1 MKKKLLAGRGTV
13 CYFPVATGN
22 GSTGP
27 PKFIPEMIPR
37 VFSVPAAL
45 VLSVNFFASPA
56 SKGATLWNEEVDGD
70 LPGDFSS
77 PQALVVAP
85 GENTFS
91 GSIGDNGDTGATDGG
106 DADYLSLLVPDGLE
120 IVSISVQTYSFFDG
134 NPGGGSFLG
143 YRPGSDFA
151 GQGFDDIDAW
161 TLFFEEGLDILPD
174 LGLDSLAAGPHAFWL
189 QETNPAVV
197 DYTLSIEVVP
207 EPSAGALL
215 IVAALLT
222 VAGRRRR

>member
-1 MKKKLLAGRGTV
+1 MLEGDLLSSGASTV
-13 CYFPVATGN
+13 PEA
-22 GSTGP
+22 P
-27 PKFIPEMIPR
+27 PSNLILQMPSR
-37 VFSVPAAL
+37 L
-45 VLSVNFFASPA
+45 LFASVAMVLFPLWIG
-56 SKGATLWNEEVDGD
+56 SQSVKGATLWNEGVDGD

-106 DADYLSLLVPDGLE
+106 DADYLSLMVPDGLE
-120 IVSISVQTYSFFDG
+120 IVSISVQAYSFVVG

-161 TLFFEEGLDILPD
+161 TLFFEEGLNLLPD
-174 LGLDSLAAGPHAFWL
+174 LGLDSLAAGQHAFWL
-189 QETNPAVV
+189 QETNPTVV
-197 DYTLSIEVVP
+197 DYSLSIRVVP
-207 EPSAGALL
+207 EPSLGLLVGCACLL
-215 IVAALLT
+215 ILRF
-222 VAGRRRR
+222 RRRD

>member
-1 MKKKLLAGRGTV
+1 MPSRLL
-13 CYFPVATGN
+13 
-22 GSTGP
+22 
-27 PKFIPEMIPR
+27 
-37 VFSVPAAL
+37 
-45 VLSVNFFASPA
+45 FASVAMVLFPLWIG
-56 SKGATLWNEEVDGD
+56 SQSVKGATLWNEGVDGD

-106 DADYLSLLVPDGLE
+106 DADYLSLMVPDGLE
-120 IVSISVQTYSFFDG
+120 IVSISVQAYSFVVG

-161 TLFFEEGLDILPD
+161 TLF
-174 LGLDSLAAGPHAFWL
+174 
-189 QETNPAVV
+189 
-197 DYTLSIEVVP
+197 
-207 EPSAGALL
+207 
-215 IVAALLT
+215 
-222 VAGRRRR
+222 